1 MPILFQLIFLASH
14 AQQAFGSWGVTYPLS
29 LHSVKDSCVLI
40 PCTFS
45 YPSTVTSTGSIVAIW
60 YKDYDSQ
67 RIVIYHS
74 ATPSE
79 VDGRFQG
86 RTELLGDLAGHNC
99 TLLLRGVRSE
109 DSGKYNF
116 RFEINQGDRWSD
128 LRGVMVTVTDA
139 PTSPAIAAPEDL
151 REGMRVNFTCSSPYA
166 CPYDGTAL
174 QWRGYDALLSTVT
187 GTVQLDTTGV
197 LSQQILVTSLSW
209 QDHSKKLFCEVSV
222 GSKQANGEIALRV
235 KYSPKGA
242 KVVINPST
250 KNIRVGDAV
259 SLTCSVNSTFPEV
272 TTYKWYKGGTA
283 LGGSQQILTLQ
294 SVARE
299 DYGPYHCE
307 AENSVGTGVAE
318 AVVLY
323 VFSAV
328 VSVNPSA
335 EIQEGEMVTL
345 TCAIPGEENQDL
357 SYTWYKNNV
366 WIKEGTARSLVFHEV
381 TSSDTGYYLCKVQN
395 DKGSE
400 MSQAI
405 SLTVFYPP
413 RGLAITLFQETQ
425 EGKLALIH
433 CTVDSHPL
441 SVLALYRNEALVAT
455 TSSHAA
461 PSQRLSITASRNSL
475 KLEIRNVLP
484 EDDGRYQCTASNA
497 YGNATAAKLFHAQ
510 MARVLI
516 SPSPEVR
523 EGDAVTLTC
532 VATRSA
538 EEGTSY
544 TWYKNARWLKE
555 SSENTLVLPA
565 ASSRDAGAFQCKAQN
580 KRGSS
585 TSPAVTLRVLF
596 PPRRPQMTSLLE
608 MQNRHLGIILCTTD
622 SDPQSE
628 LALYRGDEL
637 VASTSGSRSLAG
649 QRLSAT
655 PSYNSL
661 KVEIRE
667 VVLEDEGTYVCSARN
682 AYGNASTS
690 MIFSAETARVIATPA
705 SEVQEGQRVNL
716 TCHVSSNSSAMTNY
730 SWYRNGQL
738 LSEGLANSLVFQ
750 QVASADA
757 GVYYCKAT
765 NNGTSRSSALVSLNV
780 LYAPRNPR
788 MTSFLEAEMGR
799 LAIIRCVVDSNPPAQ
814 LSLYKGDKLVASPG
828 SRTAAAQRIGI
839 TASPNSLRVEIRDI
853 TLEDEGNY
861 HFTASNAYGTS
872 SGRLYFRVQ
881 TARVLIT
888 PSTDVQEGDVVSL
901 TCDVT
906 GNAPEGAIY
915 TWYKNSHRL
924 QESSDSSLAFP
935 HITSGDTGSYHCKAH
950 NPEGTSSSISPA
962 VSLHVSYPP
971 REPQLTSFLETP
983 DGQLGILQCTVDS
996 DPQSEVSLFRG
1007 GELVASTT
1015 GSHPAA
1021 GQRVS
1026 VSSSHNSLK
1035 VEIQAVVMED
1045 EGEYVCSA
1053 SNAYG
1058 NATTSLN
1065 FTAET
1070 ARVWISPS
1078 PDVHEGA
1085 AVNLTCAVDSDAPG
1099 MPHYTWYK
1107 NNIWFSEGP
1116 GRSLVF
1122 PKVTTADAA
1131 SYHCTVKTQERVRS
1145 SSPGTLNVLY
1155 PPRNLWVKSFLETQ
1169 DGKLAIIICAVDSN
1183 PQSELALRRADELVA
1198 SGSSRGDGASRQRL
1212 RVSSS
1217 PNTLKLEIR
1226 SVTLEDEGTYVCSAN
1241 NAIGEA
1247 STSVYFTI
1255 ETVRVVIQ
1263 PGPDVR
1269 EGDHITLTCEDA
1281 SARPST
1287 IYTWYKNT
1295 KWLAEGPGSSL
1306 TIRGA
1311 AGTDAGSYSCTAH
1324 NDRGRRTSLP
1334 TTLRVLYAPRK
1345 PSLSSFLD
1353 AQDGRQA
1360 IIQCTV
1366 DSHPPSDIALYRGAE
1381 RTPMASTQGSQGSS
1395 NQRLSVHVS
1404 HNSLKVEMKDV
1415 VLEDAGQYVCS
1426 ANNTYGSAAASVRFG
1441 VETVRIVIEPSQEIH
1456 EGVTVNVTC
1465 LVADWLGG
1473 ETNYTWYKNSKWL
1486 QDGPVRSLHLDRV
1499 SSTDTGSYHCRAEGR
1514 RGSATSALVSLDVLY
1529 APRNPSMN
1537 AFLENRNARVGLIQC
1552 TADSNPRAELAL
1564 YREDQLVASSQGPR
1578 SAASQRVSVF
1588 PSYNT
1593 LRVEIWDVTS
1603 ADSAEYT
1610 CVASNALGNVTATS
1624 YFSAQTLADLRLYKI
1639 LAGIFIAALGAI
1651 VLAVAVVLLWPR
1663 IMKLVKPLKDESSM
1677 ELTGTRDQSQVDD
1690 TSMTSS

>member
-1 MPILFQLIFLASH
+1 MPFLFQLIFLASH
-14 AQQAFGSWGVTYPLS
+14 AQQAFCSWGVTYPQS
-29 LHSVKDSCVLI
+29 LHSVKDSCILI

-45 YPSTVTSTGSIVAIW
+45 YPSTVTPVDGIVAIW
-60 YKDYDSQ
+60 YKDYQSQ
-67 RIVIYHS
+67 STTIYHS
-74 ATPSE
+74 TTPSE

-86 RTELLGDLAGHNC
+86 RTEMLGDLAMHNC
-99 TLLLRGVRSE
+99 TLLLRDVKTE

-128 LRGVMVTVTDA
+128 LRGVMLTVTDA
-139 PTSPAIAAPEDL
+139 PNSPAIAAPEDL
-151 REGMRVNFTCSSPYA
+151 TEGVRVNFTCSSPYV
-166 CPYDGTAL
+166 CPYDSIAL
-174 QWRGYDALLSTVT
+174 EWRGYNALVSTVA
-187 GTVQLDTTGV
+187 GAVQLDTAGV
-197 LSQQILVTSLSW
+197 LSRQTLVTSLSW
-209 QDHSKKLFCEVSV
+209 QDHSKNLFCEVSV
-222 GSKQANGEIALRV
+222 GAKQATGEMALWV
-235 KYSPKGA
+235 KHSPKGT
-242 KVVINPST
+242 KVVINPSA
-250 KNIRVGDAV
+250 KNIRVGDTV

-272 TTYKWYKGGTA
+272 TVYRWYKGRTA
-283 LGGSQQILTLQ
+283 LVSEQILTLQ

-328 VSVNPSA
+328 VSVSPSA
-335 EIQEGEMVTL
+335 EILEGEMVTL
-345 TCAIPGEENQDL
+345 TCEVPGEENQDL

-366 WIKEGTARSLVFHEV
+366 RIKEGTAHSLVFHEV
-381 TSSDTGYYLCKVQN
+381 TTSDTGYYLCKVQN

-405 SLTVFYPP
+405 SLSVFYPP
-413 RGLAITLFQETQ
+413 RGLAISLFQEMQ
-425 EGKLALIH
+425 EGKLAIIH

-441 SVLALYRNEALVAT
+441 SALALYHNEALLAT

-461 PSQRLSITASRNSL
+461 PNQRLSVTASHNSL
-475 KLEIRNVLP
+475 KLEIRNVVP
-484 EDDGRYQCTASNA
+484 EDDGQYRCTASNA
-497 YGNATAAKLFHAQ
+497 FGNATAAKLLHAQ
-510 MARVLI
+510 TARVLI
-516 SPSPEVR
+516 GPSPEVR

-532 VATRSA
+532 VTTRSA

-544 TWYKNARWLKE
+544 TWYKNARWLRE

-565 ASSRDAGAFQCKAQN
+565 TSSGDAGAFQCKAQN
-580 KRGSS
+580 ERGIS

-596 PPRRPQMTSLLE
+596 PPRRPQMSSLLE
-608 MQNRHLGIILCTTD
+608 TQNGHLGIIQCTTE

-649 QRLSAT
+649 QRLRAT
-655 PSYNSL
+655 TSYNSL

-682 AYGNASTS
+682 AYGNASNS
-690 MIFSAETARVIATPA
+690 MVFSAETARVIATPA
-705 SEVQEGQRVNL
+705 SEVQEGQGVNL
-716 TCHVSSNSSAMTNY
+716 TCQVSSNLLALTNY
-730 SWYRNGQL
+730 SWYRNGQW

-765 NNGTSRSSALVSLNV
+765 NNETSRSSALVSLNV

-788 MTSFLEAEMGR
+788 MTSFLEAEMGK
-799 LAIIRCVVDSNPPAQ
+799 LAIIWCMVDSNPPAQ
-814 LSLYKGDKLVASPG
+814 LSLYKGDELVASTS

-839 TASPNSLRVEIRDI
+839 TASPNSLRIEIRDI

-861 HFTASNAYGTS
+861 CFTASNAYGTS

-888 PSTDVQEGDVVSL
+888 PSTDVQEGDGVSL

-906 GNAPEGAIY
+906 GNAPEDAIY

-924 QESSDSSLAFP
+924 HESSESSLHFP

-950 NPEGTSSSISPA
+950 SPKGPSSSVSPA
-962 VSLHVSYPP
+962 VSVHVSYPP
-971 REPQLTSFLETP
+971 REPQLTSFLETL

-996 DPQSEVSLFRG
+996 DPQSELSLFRG

-1021 GQRVS
+1021 RQRVS
-1026 VSSSHNSLK
+1026 ISSSHNSLK

-1053 SNAYG
+1053 SNTYG

-1078 PDVHEGA
+1078 PDVYEGD
-1085 AVNLTCAVDSDAPG
+1085 AVNLTCAVDSDALG
-1099 MPHYTWYK
+1099 MLHYTWYK
-1107 NNIWFSEGP
+1107 NNIWFREGP
-1116 GRSLVF
+1116 GRLLVF

-1131 SYHCTVKTQERVRS
+1131 SYHCTVKIQESVRS

-1169 DGKLAIIICAVDSN
+1169 DGKLAIIVCAVDSN
-1183 PQSELALRRADELVA
+1183 PQSELALRRAGELVA
-1198 SGSSRGDGASRQRL
+1198 SGSSRGDGASGQRL

-1217 PNTLKLEIR
+1217 PNSLKLEIK

-1247 STSVYFTI
+1247 SSSVYFTI
-1255 ETVRVVIQ
+1255 ETARVVIQ
-1263 PGPDVR
+1263 PGPDAR
-1269 EGDHITLTCEDA
+1269 EGDRITLTCEDT
-1281 SARPST
+1281 SAQPST

-1295 KWLAEGPGSSL
+1295 KWLAEGPASSL
-1306 TIRGA
+1306 MIPGV

-1334 TTLRVLYAPRK
+1334 TALRVLYAPRK

-1353 AQDGRQA
+1353 TQDGHQA

-1366 DSHPPSDIALYRGAE
+1366 DSHPPSEIALYRGAE
-1381 RTPMASTQGSQGSS
+1381 LTPVASTQGSRGSPS
-1395 NQRLSVHVS
+1395 QRLSVHVS

-1415 VLEDAGQYVCS
+1415 VLEDAGQYICL
-1426 ANNTYGSAAASVRFG
+1426 ANNTYGSAAASVHFG
-1441 VETVRIVIEPSQEIH
+1441 VETIRIMIEPSQEIH
-1456 EGVTVNVTC
+1456 EGVAVNMTC
-1465 LVADWLGG
+1465 LVADWLRG

-1499 SSTDTGSYHCRAEGR
+1499 SSADTGSYHCQAEGR
-1514 RGSATSALVSLDVLY
+1514 TGRATSALVSLDVLY

-1537 AFLENRNARVGLIQC
+1537 AFLENRNARVGLIRC
-1552 TADSNPRAELAL
+1552 TAESNPQAELAL
-1564 YREDQLVASSQGPR
+1564 YREDKLVASTRGPR

-1610 CVASNALGNVTATS
+1610 CMASNALGNVTATS

-1639 LAGIFIAALGAI
+1639 LAGMFIAALGVI

-1663 IMKLVKPLKDESSM
+1663 IKKLLKPLKDESSM
-1677 ELTGTRDQSQVDD
+1677 ELTGTGEQSQVDD
-1690 TSMTSS
+1690 ASSTYS

>member
-1 MPILFQLIFLASH
+1 MSFLFQLIFLASH
-14 AQQAFGSWGVTYPLS
+14 AQQVFGSWGVTYPQS
-29 LHSVKDSCVLI
+29 LQSVQDSCLQI

-45 YPSTVTSTGSIVAIW
+45 YPSTENPEGGIVAIW
-60 YKDYDSQ
+60 YKDYESQ
-67 RIVIYHS
+67 HAVIYHS

-79 VDGRFQG
+79 VNSRFQG

-99 TLLLRGVRSE
+99 TLLLRGMRSE

-116 RFEINQGDRWSD
+116 RFEINRGNRWSD

-139 PTSPAIAAPEDL
+139 PTSPAIAAPEDV
-151 REGMRVNFTCSSPYA
+151 REGVRVNFTCSSPYA
-166 CPYDGTAL
+166 CPYDSTAL
-174 QWRGYDALLSTVT
+174 QWSGYNALLSTVS
-187 GTVQLDTTGV
+187 GAVQLDTAGV
-197 LSQQILVTSLSW
+197 LSRQILVTSLSW
-209 QDHSKKLFCEVSV
+209 QDHSKKLLCEVSV
-222 GSKQANGEIALRV
+222 GSKQATGEIVLRV
-235 KYSPKGA
+235 KHSPKGT
-242 KVVINPST
+242 KVVITPST
-250 KNIRVGDAV
+250 KNIRVGDSV

-272 TTYKWYKGGTA
+272 TAYKWYKGGTA
-283 LGGSQQILTLQ
+283 LGSQQILTLQ

-328 VSVNPSA
+328 VSVSPSA
-335 EIQEGEMVTL
+335 EIQTGETVTL
-345 TCAIPGEENQDL
+345 TCAVPGEENQDL

-366 WIKEGTARSLVFHEV
+366 WIKEGTVRSLVFHEV
-381 TSSDTGYYLCKVQN
+381 TSSDTGYYSCKVQN
-395 DKGSE
+395 DKGSQ

-405 SLTVFYPP
+405 SLSVFYPP
-413 RGLAITLFQETQ
+413 RALAITLFQETQ

-433 CTVDSHPL
+433 CTVDSDPL
-441 SVLALYRNEALVAT
+441 SALALYRNEALVAT

-461 PSQRLSITASRNSL
+461 PTQRLSITASRNSL
-475 KLEIRNVLP
+475 KLEILNVLP
-484 EDDGRYQCTASNA
+484 EDDGQYRCTASNA

-510 MARVLI
+510 TARVLI
-516 SPSPEVR
+516 GPAPEVR
-523 EGDAVTLTC
+523 EGDTVTLTC
-532 VATRSA
+532 VTTRSA
-538 EEGTSY
+538 EEGPSY
-544 TWYKNARWLKE
+544 TWYKNTAWLKE

-565 ASSRDAGAFQCKAQN
+565 ASSRDAGAFQCKAQT

-596 PPRRPQMTSLLE
+596 PPRRPQMSSLLE
-608 MQNRHLGIILCTTD
+608 TQNRHLGIVLCTTD

-637 VASTSGSRSLAG
+637 VASTSGSRSLTG
-649 QRLSAT
+649 QRLRAT

-667 VVLEDEGTYVCSARN
+667 VVLEDEGTYVCLARN

-690 MIFSAETARVIATPA
+690 MVFSAETARVIATPA
-705 SEVQEGQRVNL
+705 SEVQEGQGVNL
-716 TCHVSSNSSAMTNY
+716 TCQVSSNSSAMTNY
-730 SWYRNGQL
+730 SWYRNGQW
-738 LSEGLANSLVFQ
+738 LSTGLADSLVFQ
-750 QVASADA
+750 RVASADA

-765 NNGTSRSSALVSLNV
+765 NNRTSRSSTLVSLNV

-814 LSLYKGDKLVASPG
+814 LSLYKGDELVASTS
-828 SRTAAAQRIGI
+828 SRTAATQRIGI
-839 TASPNSLRVEIRDI
+839 AASPNSLRVEIRDI

-861 HFTASNAYGTS
+861 RFTASNAYGTS

-888 PSTDVQEGDVVSL
+888 PSTDVQEGEDVSL

-924 QESSDSSLAFP
+924 QESSESSLAFP
-935 HITSGDTGSYHCKAH
+935 HVTSGDSASYHCKAH
-950 NPEGTSSSISPA
+950 SPEGTSSSISPA
-962 VSLHVSYPP
+962 VRLHVSYPP
-971 REPQLTSFLETP
+971 REPELTSFLETP
-983 DGQLGILQCTVDS
+983 DGQLGVLQCTVDS
-996 DPQSEVSLFRG
+996 DPQSQLSLFRG

-1015 GSHPAA
+1015 GSHRAA

-1045 EGEYVCSA
+1045 EGKYVCSA

-1058 NATTSLN
+1058 NSTTSLN

-1078 PDVHEGA
+1078 PDVHEGD

-1107 NNIWFSEGP
+1107 NNVWFSKGP
-1116 GRSLVF
+1116 GRSLTF

-1169 DGKLAIIICAVDSN
+1169 DGKLAIIVCAVDSN
-1183 PQSELALRRADELVA
+1183 PQSELALRRAGELVA
-1198 SGSSRGDGASRQRL
+1198 SGSSRGDGASGQRL

-1263 PGPDVR
+1263 AGPDVR
-1269 EGDHITLTCEDA
+1269 EGDHITLTCEDT
-1281 SARPST
+1281 SARPSI

-1311 AGTDAGSYSCTAH
+1311 AGTDAGLYSCTAH

-1334 TTLRVLYAPRK
+1334 TALRVLYAPRK
-1345 PSLSSFLD
+1345 PSLISFLD
-1353 AQDGRQA
+1353 AQDGHQA

-1366 DSHPPSDIALYRGAE
+1366 DSYPPSDVALYRGAE
-1381 RTPMASTQGSQGSS
+1381 RTPMASTRGSRGSP
-1395 NQRLSVHVS
+1395 NQRLSIHVS

-1415 VLEDAGQYVCS
+1415 MLEDAGQYVCS

-1441 VETVRIVIEPSQEIH
+1441 VETVRIMIEPSQEIH

-1499 SSTDTGSYHCRAEGR
+1499 SSADTGSYHCRAEGR
-1514 RGSATSALVSLDVLY
+1514 TGSAISALVSLDVLY

-1537 AFLENRNARVGLIQC
+1537 AFLENRNARVGLIHC

-1564 YREDQLVASSQGPR
+1564 YREDKLVASSQGPR

-1639 LAGIFIAALGAI
+1639 LAGMFIAALGAI
-1651 VLAVAVVLLWPR
+1651 VLAIAVVLLWPR
-1663 IMKLVKPLKDESSM
+1663 ITKLVKPLKDESSM
-1677 ELTGTRDQSQVDD
+1677 ELTGTREQLQVDD
-1690 TSMTSS
+1690 TSSINR

>member
-1 MPILFQLIFLASH
+1 MDFEDNKECLDFQGNPEGEVNANSPTPGMRNPSLLKLRSEEMVIVCQSPVTEGQDRRPELYEETADPPSLHPGSGSKSDEWGKPRCRFGRTNAYYSP
-14 AQQAFGSWGVTYPLS
+14 FGSWGVTYPQS
-29 LHSVKDSCVLI
+29 LHSVKDSCILI

-45 YPSTVTSTGSIVAIW
+45 YPSTVTPVGGIVAIW
-60 YKDYDSQ
+60 YKDYQSQ
-67 RIVIYHS
+67 STIIYHS
-74 ATPSE
+74 TTPSE

-86 RTELLGDLAGHNC
+86 RTEMLGDLAMHNC
-99 TLLLRGVRSE
+99 TLLLRDVRTE
-109 DSGKYNF
+109 DTGKYNF

-128 LRGVMVTVTDA
+128 LRGVMLTVTDA
-139 PTSPAIAAPEDL
+139 PNSPAIAAPEDL
-151 REGMRVNFTCSSPYA
+151 TEGVRVNFTCSSPYV
-166 CPYDGTAL
+166 CPYDSIAL
-174 QWRGYDALLSTVT
+174 QWRGYNALVSTVA
-187 GTVQLDTTGV
+187 GAVQLDTAGV
-197 LSQQILVTSLSW
+197 LRRQTLVTSLSW
-209 QDHSKKLFCEVSV
+209 QDHSKNLFCEVSV
-222 GSKQANGEIALRV
+222 GAKQATGEMALWV
-235 KYSPKGA
+235 KHSPKGT
-242 KVVINPST
+242 KVVINPSA
-250 KNIRVGDAV
+250 KNIRVGDTV

-272 TTYKWYKGGTA
+272 TAYKWYKGRTA
-283 LGGSQQILTLQ
+283 LVSEQILTLQ

-328 VSVNPSA
+328 VSVSPSA
-335 EIQEGEMVTL
+335 EILEGEMVTL
-345 TCAIPGEENQDL
+345 TCEVPGEENQDL

-366 WIKEGTARSLVFHEV
+366 WIKEGTAHSLVFHEV
-381 TSSDTGYYLCKVQN
+381 TTSDTGYYLCKVQN

-405 SLTVFYPP
+405 SLSVFYPP
-413 RGLAITLFQETQ
+413 RGLAISLFQEMQ
-425 EGKLALIH
+425 EGKLAIIH

-441 SVLALYRNEALVAT
+441 SAVALYHNEALLAT

-461 PSQRLSITASRNSL
+461 PNQRLSVTASHNSL
-475 KLEIRNVLP
+475 KLEIQNVLP
-484 EDDGRYQCTASNA
+484 EDDGQYRCTASNT
-497 YGNATAAKLFHAQ
+497 YGNATAAKLLHAQ
-510 MARVLI
+510 TARVLI
-516 SPSPEVR
+516 GPAPEMR

-532 VATRSA
+532 VTTRSA

-544 TWYKNARWLKE
+544 TWYKNARWLRE

-565 ASSRDAGAFQCKAQN
+565 TSSGDAGAFQCKAQN
-580 KRGSS
+580 KRGIS

-596 PPRRPQMTSLLE
+596 PPRRPQMSSLLE
-608 MQNRHLGIILCTTD
+608 TQNGHLGIILCTTD
-622 SDPQSE
+622 SDPPSE

-649 QRLSAT
+649 QRLRAT

-682 AYGNASTS
+682 AYGNASAS
-690 MIFSAETARVIATPA
+690 MVFSAETARVIATPA
-705 SEVQEGQRVNL
+705 SEVQEGQGVNL
-716 TCHVSSNSSAMTNY
+716 TCQVSSNLLAMTNY
-730 SWYRNGQL
+730 SWYRNGQW

-780 LYAPRNPR
+780 LYPASWNGLLPVIGTSFRSALHMVTADERLPPRLQILPAGTASKNAPRNPR
-788 MTSFLEAEMGR
+788 MTSFLEAEMGK
-799 LAIIRCVVDSNPPAQ
+799 LAIIWCMVDSNPPAQ
-814 LSLYKGDKLVASPG
+814 LFLYKGDELVASTS
-828 SRTAAAQRIGI
+828 SRTAAAQRISV

-861 HFTASNAYGTS
+861 CFTASNAYGTS
-872 SGRLYFRVQ
+872 SGCLYFRVQ

-888 PSTDVQEGDVVSL
+888 PSTDVQEGDGVSL

-906 GNAPEGAIY
+906 GNAPEDAIY

-924 QESSDSSLAFP
+924 HESSESSLHFP

-950 NPEGTSSSISPA
+950 SPEGPSSSISPA
-962 VSLHVSYPP
+962 VSVHVSYPP
-971 REPQLTSFLETP
+971 REPQLTSFLETR

-996 DPQSEVSLFRG
+996 DPQSELSLFRG
-1007 GELVASTT
+1007 SELLASTT

-1021 GQRVS
+1021 RQRVS
-1026 VSSSHNSLK
+1026 ISSSHNSLK

-1065 FTAET
+1065 FTAE
-1070 ARVWISPS
+1070 
-1078 PDVHEGA
+1078 
-1085 AVNLTCAVDSDAPG
+1085 N
-1099 MPHYTWYK
+1099 
-1107 NNIWFSEGP
+1107 
-1116 GRSLVF
+1116 
-1122 PKVTTADAA
+1122 
-1131 SYHCTVKTQERVRS
+1131 
-1145 SSPGTLNVLY
+1145 

-1169 DGKLAIIICAVDSN
+1169 DGKLAIIVCAVDSN
-1183 PQSELALRRADELVA
+1183 PQSELALRRAGELVA
-1198 SGSSRGDGASRQRL
+1198 SSSSRGDGASGQRL

-1217 PNTLKLEIR
+1217 PNSLKLEIR

-1247 STSVYFTI
+1247 STSVSFTI
-1255 ETVRVVIQ
+1255 ETARVVIQ

-1269 EGDHITLTCEDA
+1269 EGDRITLTCEDT
-1281 SARPST
+1281 SAQPST

-1295 KWLAEGPGSSL
+1295 KWLAGGPASSL
-1306 TIRGA
+1306 MIRGV
-1311 AGTDAGSYSCTAH
+1311 AGTDAGSYSCMVH

-1334 TTLRVLYAPRK
+1334 TALRVLYAPRK

-1381 RTPMASTQGSQGSS
+1381 LTPVASSLGSRGSP
-1395 NQRLSVHVS
+1395 NRRLSVHVS

-1415 VLEDAGQYVCS
+1415 VLEDAGQYICL
-1426 ANNTYGSAAASVRFG
+1426 ANNTYGTAAASVHFG
-1441 VETVRIVIEPSQEIH
+1441 VETVRIMVEPSQEIH
-1456 EGVTVNVTC
+1456 EGVAVNVTC
-1465 LVADWLGG
+1465 LVADWLRG

-1486 QDGPVRSLHLDRV
+1486 QDD
-1499 SSTDTGSYHCRAEGR
+1499 
-1514 RGSATSALVSLDVLY
+1514 

-1537 AFLENRNARVGLIQC
+1537 AFLENRNARVGLIRC
-1552 TADSNPRAELAL
+1552 TAESNPQAELAL
-1564 YREDQLVASSQGPR
+1564 YREDKLVASTRGPPP
-1578 SAASQRVSVF
+1578 AASQRVSVF

-1610 CVASNALGNVTATS
+1610 CMASNALGNVTATA
-1624 YFSAQTLADLRLYKI
+1624 YFSAQTLADLRLYKV
-1639 LAGIFIAALGAI
+1639 LAGMFITVLGVI

-1663 IMKLVKPLKDESSM
+1663 IKKLLKPLKDESSM
-1677 ELTGTRDQSQVDD
+1677 ELTGTREQSQV
-1690 TSMTSS
+1690 

>member
-29 LHSVKDSCVLI
+29 LHSIKDSCILI

-45 YPSTVTSTGSIVAIW
+45 YPSTVTSTGIVAIW
-60 YKDYDSQ
+60 YKDYDNE

-86 RTELLGDLAGHNC
+86 RTELLGNLASHNC

-139 PTSPAIAAPEDL
+139 PTSPTIAAPEDL

-166 CPYDGTAL
+166 CPYDSTTL
-174 QWRGYDALLSTVT
+174 QWRGYNALLSTVT

-197 LSQQILVTSLSW
+197 LSQQTLYSILSW
-209 QDHSKKLFCEVSV
+209 QDHSKILFCEVSV
-222 GSKQANGEIALRV
+222 GSKQATGEIALRV
-235 KYSPKGA
+235 KYSPKGI

-259 SLTCSVNSTFPEV
+259 SLMCSVNSTFPEV

-283 LGGSQQILTLQ
+283 LGESQQILILQ

-299 DYGPYHCE
+299 DYGLYHCE

-328 VSVNPSA
+328 LSVSPSA

-345 TCAIPGEENQDL
+345 TCAVPGEENQDL

-381 TSSDTGYYLCKVQN
+381 TSSDTGYYFCKVQN

-400 MSQAI
+400 TSQAI
-405 SLTVFYPP
+405 SLSVFYPP

-433 CTVDSHPL
+433 CTVDSHPQ
-441 SVLALYRNEALVAT
+441 SVLALYRNEALIAT
-455 TSSHAA
+455 TNSHAA

-475 KLEIRNVLP
+475 KLEIQNVLP
-484 EDDGRYQCTASNA
+484 EDDGRYRCTASNA

-544 TWYKNARWLKE
+544 TWYKNARWLKD

-565 ASSRDAGAFQCKAQN
+565 VSSRDASAFQCKAQN

-608 MQNRHLGIILCTTD
+608 TQNRHLGIILCTTD

-637 VASTSGSRSLAG
+637 VASTSGSRSAG
-649 QRLSAT
+649 QKLSAT

-690 MIFSAETARVIATPA
+690 MVFSAETARMIATPA
-705 SEVQEGQRVNL
+705 PEVQEGQGVNL
-716 TCHVSSNSSAMTNY
+716 TCHVSSNSSAMTKY
-730 SWYRNGQL
+730 SWYRNGQW

-750 QVASADA
+750 RVASTDA

-799 LAIIRCVVDSNPPAQ
+799 LAIIQCMVDSNPPAQ
-814 LSLYKGDKLVASPG
+814 LSLYKGGKLVAFTG

-861 HFTASNAYGTS
+861 RFTASNAYGTS
-872 SGRLYFRVQ
+872 SGLLYFRVQ

-888 PSTDVQEGDVVSL
+888 PSTDVQEGDDVSL

-906 GNAPEGAIY
+906 GNAPEDATY

-924 QESSDSSLAFP
+924 QESSDSFLAFP

-983 DGQLGILQCTVDS
+983 DGQLGVLQCTVDS
-996 DPQSEVSLFRG
+996 DPQSELSLFRG

-1021 GQRVS
+1021 RQRVS

-1053 SNAYG
+1053 SNAVS
-1058 NATTSLN
+1058 ATLPSTSFLP
-1065 FTAET
+1065 A

-1078 PDVHEGA
+1078 PDVHEGD

-1099 MPHYTWYK
+1099 MPHYIWYK

-1155 PPRNLWVKSFLETQ
+1155 PPRNLWVKSFLDTQ
-1169 DGKLAIIICAVDSN
+1169 DGKLAIILCAVDSN
-1183 PQSELALRRADELVA
+1183 PQSELALRRADEL
-1198 SGSSRGDGASRQRL
+1198 RL
-1212 RVSSS
+1212 RISSS

-1226 SVTLEDEGTYVCSAN
+1226 SVTLEDEGMYVCSAN
-1241 NAIGEA
+1241 NVIGEA
-1247 STSVYFTI
+1247 STSIYFTI

-1269 EGDHITLTCEDA
+1269 EGEHITLTCEDA
-1281 SARPST
+1281 STQPST

-1306 TIRGA
+1306 TIRGV

-1334 TTLRVLYAPRK
+1334 TALRVLYAPRK

-1381 RTPMASTQGSQGSS
+1381 RTPVASTQGSQGSS
-1395 NQRLSVHVS
+1395 SQRLALPVPTRIHLADFPDLFSP
-1404 HNSLKVEMKDV
+1404 
-1415 VLEDAGQYVCS
+1415 S
-1426 ANNTYGSAAASVRFG
+1426 A
-1441 VETVRIVIEPSQEIH
+1441 VRIMIEPSQEIH

-1514 RGSATSALVSLDVLY
+1514 RGSAISALVSLDVLY
-1529 APRNPSMN
+1529 TPRNPSMN
-1537 AFLENRNARVGLIQC
+1537 TFLENRNARVGLIRC

-1564 YREDQLVASSQGPR
+1564 YREDKLVASSQGPR

-1603 ADSAEYT
+1603 ADSAEYM

-1624 YFSAQTLADLRLYKI
+1624 YFSTQSESDCERDGSLQHVLHPVPLYPAGGTDPLRSRSESI
-1639 LAGIFIAALGAI
+1639 QQGAVTHI
-1651 VLAVAVVLLWPR
+1651 CKHTQEWPH
-1663 IMKLVKPLKDESSM
+1663 
-1677 ELTGTRDQSQVDD
+1677 
-1690 TSMTSS
+1690 

>member
-1 MPILFQLIFLASH
+1 MSFLFQLIFLASH
-14 AQQAFGSWGVTYPLS
+14 AQQVFGSWGVTYPQS
-29 LHSVKDSCVLI
+29 LQSVQDSCLQI

-45 YPSTVTSTGSIVAIW
+45 YPSTENPEGGIVAIW
-60 YKDYDSQ
+60 YKDYESQ
-67 RIVIYHS
+67 HAVIYHS

-79 VDGRFQG
+79 VNSRFQG

-116 RFEINQGDRWSD
+116 RFEINRGNRWSD

-139 PTSPAIAAPEDL
+139 PTSPAIAAPEDV
-151 REGMRVNFTCSSPYA
+151 REGVRVNFTCSSPYA
-166 CPYDGTAL
+166 CPYDSTAL
-174 QWRGYDALLSTVT
+174 QWSGYNALLSTVS
-187 GTVQLDTTGV
+187 GAVQLDTAGV
-197 LSQQILVTSLSW
+197 LSRQILVTSLSW
-209 QDHSKKLFCEVSV
+209 QDHSKKLLCEVSV
-222 GSKQANGEIALRV
+222 GSKQATGEIVLRV
-235 KYSPKGA
+235 KHSPKGT
-242 KVVINPST
+242 KVVITPST
-250 KNIRVGDAV
+250 KNIRVGDSV

-272 TTYKWYKGGTA
+272 TAYKWYKGGTA
-283 LGGSQQILTLQ
+283 LGSQQILTLQ

-328 VSVNPSA
+328 VSVSPSA
-335 EIQEGEMVTL
+335 EIQTGETVTL
-345 TCAIPGEENQDL
+345 TCAVPGEENQDL

-366 WIKEGTARSLVFHEV
+366 WIKEGTVRSLVFHEV
-381 TSSDTGYYLCKVQN
+381 TSSDTGYYSCKVQN
-395 DKGSE
+395 DKGSQ

-405 SLTVFYPP
+405 SLSVFYPP
-413 RGLAITLFQETQ
+413 RALAITLFQETQ

-433 CTVDSHPL
+433 CTVDSDPL
-441 SVLALYRNEALVAT
+441 SALALYRNEALVAT

-461 PSQRLSITASRNSL
+461 PTQRLSITASRNSL
-475 KLEIRNVLP
+475 KLEILNVLP
-484 EDDGRYQCTASNA
+484 EDDGQYRCTASNA

-510 MARVLI
+510 TARVLI
-516 SPSPEVR
+516 SPAPEVR
-523 EGDAVTLTC
+523 EGDTVTLTC
-532 VATRSA
+532 VTTRSA
-538 EEGTSY
+538 EEGPSY
-544 TWYKNARWLKE
+544 TWYKNTAWLKE

-565 ASSRDAGAFQCKAQN
+565 ASSGDAGAFQCKAQT

-596 PPRRPQMTSLLE
+596 PPRRPQMSSLLE
-608 MQNRHLGIILCTTD
+608 TQNRHLGIVLCTTD

-637 VASTSGSRSLAG
+637 VASTSGSRSLTG
-649 QRLSAT
+649 QRLRAT

-667 VVLEDEGTYVCSARN
+667 VVLEDEGTYVCLARN

-690 MIFSAETARVIATPA
+690 MVFSAETARVIATPA
-705 SEVQEGQRVNL
+705 SEVQEGQGVNL
-716 TCHVSSNSSAMTNY
+716 TCQVSSNSSAVTNY
-730 SWYRNGQL
+730 SWYRNGQW
-738 LSEGLANSLVFQ
+738 LSTGLADSLVFQ
-750 QVASADA
+750 RVASADA

-765 NNGTSRSSALVSLNV
+765 NNRTSRSSTLVSLNV
-780 LYAPRNPR
+780 LYTPRNPR

-814 LSLYKGDKLVASPG
+814 LSLYKGDELVASTS

-839 TASPNSLRVEIRDI
+839 AASPNSLRVEIRDI

-861 HFTASNAYGTS
+861 RFTASNAYGTS
-872 SGRLYFRVQ
+872 SGHLYFRVQ
-881 TARVLIT
+881 TARVLVT
-888 PSTDVQEGDVVSL
+888 PSTDVQEGEDVSL

-924 QESSDSSLAFP
+924 QESSESSLAFP
-935 HITSGDTGSYHCKAH
+935 HVTSGDTASYHCKAH
-950 NPEGTSSSISPA
+950 SPEGTSSSISPS
-962 VSLHVSYPP
+962 VRLHVSYPP
-971 REPQLTSFLETP
+971 REPELTSFLETP
-983 DGQLGILQCTVDS
+983 DGQLGVLQCTVDS
-996 DPQSEVSLFRG
+996 DPQSQLSLFRG

-1015 GSHPAA
+1015 GSHRAA

-1058 NATTSLN
+1058 NSTTSLN

-1078 PDVHEGA
+1078 PDVHEGD

-1107 NNIWFSEGP
+1107 NNVWFSKGP
-1116 GRSLVF
+1116 GRSLTF

-1145 SSPGTLNVLY
+1145 SSPSTLN
-1155 PPRNLWVKSFLETQ
+1155 
-1169 DGKLAIIICAVDSN
+1169 
-1183 PQSELALRRADELVA
+1183 
-1198 SGSSRGDGASRQRL
+1198 
-1212 RVSSS
+1212 
-1217 PNTLKLEIR
+1217 
-1226 SVTLEDEGTYVCSAN
+1226 
-1241 NAIGEA
+1241 
-1247 STSVYFTI
+1247 
-1255 ETVRVVIQ
+1255 
-1263 PGPDVR
+1263 
-1269 EGDHITLTCEDA
+1269 
-1281 SARPST
+1281 
-1287 IYTWYKNT
+1287 
-1295 KWLAEGPGSSL
+1295 
-1306 TIRGA
+1306 
-1311 AGTDAGSYSCTAH
+1311 
-1324 NDRGRRTSLP
+1324 
-1334 TTLRVLYAPRK
+1334 
-1345 PSLSSFLD
+1345 
-1353 AQDGRQA
+1353 
-1360 IIQCTV
+1360 
-1366 DSHPPSDIALYRGAE
+1366 
-1381 RTPMASTQGSQGSS
+1381 
-1395 NQRLSVHVS
+1395 
-1404 HNSLKVEMKDV
+1404 VEMKDV
-1415 VLEDAGQYVCS
+1415 MLEDAGQYVCS

-1441 VETVRIVIEPSQEIH
+1441 VETVRIMIEPSQEIH

-1499 SSTDTGSYHCRAEGR
+1499 SSADTGSYHCRAEGR
-1514 RGSATSALVSLDVLY
+1514 TGSAVSALVSLDVLY

-1537 AFLENRNARVGLIQC
+1537 AFLENRNARVGLIHC

-1564 YREDQLVASSQGPR
+1564 YREDKLVASSQGPR
-1578 SAASQRVSVF
+1578 SAGSQRVSVF

-1639 LAGIFIAALGAI
+1639 LAGMFIAALGAI
-1651 VLAVAVVLLWPR
+1651 VLAIAVVLLWPR
-1663 IMKLVKPLKDESSM
+1663 ITKLVKPLKDESSM
-1677 ELTGTRDQSQVDD
+1677 ELTGTREQSQVDD
-1690 TSMTSS
+1690 TSSINR